1 VLGLLQDSPEVFFRR
16 KKNRWL
22 RREGLSAEQIER
34 WIMERNQARKER
46 KWEEADRIRQNLM
59 EKGILVEDT
68 PGGTEW
74 KVR

>member
-1 VLGLLQDSPEVFFRR
+1 
-16 KKNRWL
+16 
-22 RREGLSAEQIER
+22 
-34 WIMERNQARKER
+34 MERNQARKER